1 LRDGAGEREE
11 FSVSLAWHARR
22 QLSFIIARELSLIWQ
37 SLSRPSSLLLGT
49 IVMPTRSIYI
59 YDVIA
64 LINRNNEA
72 ICGPKQHHANIWWHQ
87 RSAQTAVA
95 SGLHGTTTKTENFF
109 WNVIPY
115 RTTQLLPMFQRIWLL
130 RNVGSYTSYNTM
142 SHLGRPNITGVSLKN
157 RNLPTTC
164 KTRNFVL
171 GKAKGWTGRGSK
183 PGRRRIS
190 HPQTCPDRL
199 WYPLWYPLSH

>member
-1 LRDGAGEREE
+1 MVDIQATYEGGAGEREE

-72 ICGPKQHHANIWWHQ
+72 TFPPLPNNITPIRWHQ

-95 SGLHGTTTKTENFF
+95 SGLHGTTKKPNFF
-109 WNVIPY
+109 FEMLCRIEWHNSHQWFKGSGGFETSDVI
-115 RTTQLLPMFQRIWLL
+115 
-130 RNVGSYTSYNTM
+130 
-142 SHLGRPNITGVSLKN
+142 RPTIRCQISED
-157 RNLPTTC
+157 PTTPEC
-164 KTRNFVL
+164 PWSIATFKLHARQ
-171 GKAKGWTGRGSK
+171 GS
-183 PGRRRIS
+183 
-190 HPQTCPDRL
+190 
-199 WYPLWYPLSH
+199 LS